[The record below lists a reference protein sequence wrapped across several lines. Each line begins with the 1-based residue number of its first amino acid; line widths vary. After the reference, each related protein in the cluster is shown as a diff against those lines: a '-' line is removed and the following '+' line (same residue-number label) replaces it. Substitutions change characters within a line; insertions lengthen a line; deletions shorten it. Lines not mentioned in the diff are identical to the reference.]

1 MRCPSSALIVAAALW
16 CAIALPPTAY
26 GEVAEPRLAALRR
39 HPLACRK
46 PVDDMTR
53 VPFKGETLNARTLAM
68 LETAQTIYGGPG
80 DLLRVVQG
88 SYTDAV
94 AGSFGTHA
102 GGGAVDISIRDP
114 RQPASRL
121 FGEVEAMVRA
131 LRLAGFAAWYRGPD
145 SVFAGS
151 VPHIHAIAVG
161 DPELSAAAR
170 RQVDG
175 REGYMRG
182 FDGLPTTEGDGAPSP
197 GGAAPPGKDAHGG
210 PVVCGWMGVGGRA
223 RGLARRV
230 RPE

>member
-1 MRCPSSALIVAAALW
+1 MH
-16 CAIALPPTAY
+16 
-26 GEVAEPRLAALRR
+26 R

-121 FGEVEAMVRA
+121 FDEVEAMVRA

-151 VPHIHAIAVG
+151 VPHIHAIAIG
-161 DPELSAAAR
+161 DPGLSAAAR

-197 GGAAPPGKDAHGG
+197 GGAAPPGIDAHGG

-223 RGLARRV
+223 SGLARRV